1 MNFSSK
7 KFEAVPRVS
16 GLSRFATAP
25 LFDSPLSGFQQIMI
39 AHLEFIF
46 FLKTGL
52 IKTKGHIWV
61 QTDELYP

>member
-1 MNFSSK
+1 MKFSSQ

-25 LFDSPLSGFQQIMI
+25 LFDSPLYGFQARQQIMI

-46 FLKTGL
+46 FLKTSL
-52 IKTKGHIWV
+52 IKTKDHI
-61 QTDELYP
+61 